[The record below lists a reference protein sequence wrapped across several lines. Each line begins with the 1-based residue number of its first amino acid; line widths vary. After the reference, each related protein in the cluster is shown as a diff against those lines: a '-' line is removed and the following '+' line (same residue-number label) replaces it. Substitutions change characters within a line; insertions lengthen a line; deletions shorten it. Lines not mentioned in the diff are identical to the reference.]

1 MAHPVNTSKLLS
13 MAIYLFYGAYKQE
26 GEIMRYQFVKVDD
39 DTTKLKYKDKEFEI
53 KKTVGL
59 LEKLQ
64 KVNNKAKL
72 SMMKALAEQGMTA
85 NDLIVERKEGNQTI
99 VDKTNLVELEEYYI
113 GVESQNIY
121 DDILKESTGMTLA
134 EILLDIDLDYN
145 DKDVVKDFMVELTKA
160 ISITPKTPSQEK

>member
-1 MAHPVNTSKLLS
+1 MK
-13 MAIYLFYGAYKQE
+13 YE
-26 GEIMRYQFVKVDD
+26 FVKVDD

-72 SMMKALAEQGMTA
+72 SMMKALTEQGMTA
-85 NDLIVERKEGNQTI
+85 NDLIVERKEGNKTI
-99 VDKTNLVELEEYYI
+99 VDKSNLIELEQYYI

-145 DKDVVKDFMVELTKA
+145 DQNVVKDFMVELTKS
-160 ISITPKTPSQEK
+160 ISITPKTPSEEK

>member
-1 MAHPVNTSKLLS
+1 MK
-13 MAIYLFYGAYKQE
+13 
-26 GEIMRYQFVKVDD
+26 YQFIKVDD

-99 VDKTNLVELEEYYI
+99 VDKTNIVELEEYYL

-121 DDILKESTGMTLA
+121 DDI
-134 EILLDIDLDYN
+134 
-145 DKDVVKDFMVELTKA
+145 
-160 ISITPKTPSQEK
+160 